1 MTDAWSN
8 RRPARRALAVM
19 VGAGLVC
26 GAVGVSAQAWPQRPV
41 RVVVP
46 FPAGGI
52 VDIIARALGEPM
64 AKSLGQPWVVE
75 NLTGASGSIGTD
87 AVARAAA
94 DGHTLLLA
102 SPSHTTNLSLV
113 KALPWH
119 PLRSFSPV
127 TMVGSIPNL
136 ILAHPVLPVKSVRE
150 LVALAKRR
158 PGDLNYASAGPGSAI
173 NLAGEMLR
181 TMAGIDVV
189 HVPYRGQPEALAA
202 LLAGEVQFMPLTV
215 ALAEAPVRAG
225 RARALAVT
233 STRRLQ
239 AWPDLPT
246 VAESGYPA
254 YEVSTWFAFLAP
266 AGTPAPVV
274 ARLND
279 ELRAALRLPQIEKRL
294 LGLGMQ
300 IEPGSPSE
308 LASFLERDVE
318 RWAKVVRAAGI
329 SPL

>member
-1 MTDAWSN
+1 
-8 RRPARRALAVM
+8 
-19 VGAGLVC
+19 
-26 GAVGVSAQAWPQRPV
+26 
-41 RVVVP
+41 
-46 FPAGGI
+46 
-52 VDIIARALGEPM
+52 
-64 AKSLGQPWVVE
+64 
-75 NLTGASGSIGTD
+75 
-87 AVARAAA
+87 
-94 DGHTLLLA
+94 
-102 SPSHTTNLSLV
+102 
-113 KALPWH
+113 
-119 PLRSFSPV
+119 
-127 TMVGSIPNL
+127 MVGSIPNL

-239 AWPDLPT
+239 EWPDLPT

-266 AGTPAPVV
+266 AGTPTPVV

-300 IEPGSPSE
+300 IETGSPSE

>member
-1 MTDAWSN
+1 
-8 RRPARRALAVM
+8 
-19 VGAGLVC
+19 
-26 GAVGVSAQAWPQRPV
+26 
-41 RVVVP
+41 
-46 FPAGGI
+46 
-52 VDIIARALGEPM
+52 
-64 AKSLGQPWVVE
+64 
-75 NLTGASGSIGTD
+75 
-87 AVARAAA
+87 
-94 DGHTLLLA
+94 
-102 SPSHTTNLSLV
+102 
-113 KALPWH
+113 
-119 PLRSFSPV
+119 
-127 TMVGSIPNL
+127 
-136 ILAHPVLPVKSVRE
+136 
-150 LVALAKRR
+150 
-158 PGDLNYASAGPGSAI
+158 
-173 NLAGEMLR
+173 
-181 TMAGIDVV
+181 
-189 HVPYRGQPEALAA
+189 
-202 LLAGEVQFMPLTV
+202 
-215 ALAEAPVRAG
+215 
-225 RARALAVT
+225 VT